1 MTTNYSRIQGNT
13 DTRVILKK
21 GEGRMLKAGGAWVF
35 DNEIDRIE
43 GSFENGDIINVR
55 DFDGYDMGFG
65 FINTAIKENSSY
77 YSLHNIRSNRVTF
90 PSTCGFLTFS
100 EKYI

>member
-1 MTTNYSRIQGNT
+1 MTTNNSRIQGNT

-65 FINTAIKENSSY
+65 FINTASRITVRMLSRRGAEITGDFIK
-77 YSLHNIRSNRVTF
+77 
-90 PSTCGFLTFS
+90 
-100 EKYI
+100 